1 MLDSTD
7 VVHIWHR
14 AGNPTP
20 VDRLSLYAQ
29 ALTADCPIGAY
40 RTLNDAQEDR
50 AILALFRVDRPHATI
65 PSLHQV
71 PPLALSGY
79 HQLLHDLARE
89 GLGPSDGFHAQAP
102 TFGHSPDAALRRRRT
117 TRLSTAANCETP
129 QPRSH
134 HRPVRS
140 RGYTPPDSPP
150 PVPGAGATPRQQP
163 GSLGCAHAGTRRRL
177 RLKQRNTT
185 EGKTR

>member
-20 VDRLSLYAQ
+20 ADRLSLYAQ

-40 RTLNDAQEDR
+40 RTLSDAQEDM
-50 AILALFRVDRPHATI
+50 AILALFRVDRPRATI
-65 PSLHQV
+65 ASLHQV

-89 GLGPSDGFHAQAP
+89 GLGPDGGFRGSGAR
-102 TFGHSPDAALRRRRT
+102 FGHSPDSARHQRVD
-117 TRLSTAANCETP
+117 TP
-129 QPRSH
+129 AFTGGQ
-134 HRPVRS
+134 
-140 RGYTPPDSPP
+140 
-150 PVPGAGATPRQQP
+150 
-163 GSLGCAHAGTRRRL
+163 L
-177 RLKQRNTT
+177 
-185 EGKTR
+185 

>member
-14 AGNPTP
+14 AGNTTP

-89 GLGPSDGFHAQAP
+89 GLGPSDGFHTQALK
-102 TFGHSPDAALRRRRT
+102 FGHSPV
-117 TRLSTAANCETP
+117 TAP
-129 QPRSH
+129 GPR
-134 HRPVRS
+134 VDTQAFN
-140 RGYTPPDSPP
+140 G
-150 PVPGAGATPRQQP
+150 GE
-163 GSLGCAHAGTRRRL
+163 L
-177 RLKQRNTT
+177 
-185 EGKTR
+185 